1 VLPDRGKFFN
11 PLNSQLD
18 MAIVDLIM
26 PKMGESIME
35 ATILKWHKNVGD
47 RIQQDET
54 LLDIATDKVD
64 SEVPSTVD
72 GILKEILFE
81 VNDVVPVGSVIAKI
95 ETAVAAKAVTTPHAP
110 VVDTI
115 PISVPAPEHIY
126 QAPVTPQPEEI
137 EPPFLG
143 EMPYVPQNIT
153 TSSAKNNNSFFSP
166 SVLSIAN
173 SEGISLS
180 ELEKIKGTGEDGRVT
195 KKDILEYVP
204 GNSGPQKQTGNNRFF
219 SPLVLNIANSEGISL
234 AELEHIEGTGADG
247 RVSKKDVLQYVAN
260 KRAGLIP
267 AYVAPV
273 AAPQSIYSA
282 PPVPTA
288 PAAIVS
294 QPLVIPEPVITVQ
307 PPIVHSEPVPVVATQ
322 PKIVPEPVVVP
333 AQAAFTAP
341 TVEPIIMPQPPIV
354 AAPTVTVPEPVVTVP
369 EPVVTV
375 LEPVVTVPEP
385 VVTVPEPVVTVPE
398 PVVTVSEPV
407 VTVPEPVVTVPEP
420 VVTVPE
426 PVVTVP
432 EPVVTVP
439 EPVVEEKAIEHKS
452 VVATSINQTCLQP
465 VQQSVFVPTP
475 VYIKDIPLSTLA
487 EGHSGKFANPT
498 SVLPTGDTE
507 IIEMDRMRKLIA
519 KHMVNSVQTSPHV
532 TSFVEAD
539 VTNMVL
545 WRNRVKEEFE
555 RREGTK
561 ITFTPMFIESIVKV
575 MQQFPLIN
583 SSIEGEKIVVKKDF
597 NIGMATAL
605 PSGNLIVPVIKSA
618 EKLNIV
624 GLSKAVNNLANA
636 ARNSQLKPDDTTGG
650 TFTVTNIG
658 TFGSLMGTPII
669 NQPQVAILAIGAIK
683 KKPVVI
689 ESEDGDTIG
698 IRHMMYLSLSYDHRV
713 IDGSIGA
720 SFLTAIAKELEQ
732 WDVNRTWYQYL

>member
-375 LEPVVTVPEP
+375 
-385 VVTVPEPVVTVPE
+385 
-398 PVVTVSEPV
+398 S
-407 VTVPEPVVTVPEP
+407 
-420 VVTVPE
+420 
-426 PVVTVP
+426 